1 MRVGP
6 DVQAVVR
13 ELNVYPLKS
22 GGGTTLMGA
31 EVTPTGIRHDRE
43 FVLIRPDGARL
54 SQREVPRMARLRP
67 SYDGQKLVVD
77 AMDAVTPLVHE
88 ARSDGPLRDVRLPAT
103 TCQGIDQGDEAADWF
118 GALLDVECRLV
129 RFTGRRETSRGGGTV
144 AYADGYPLLVI
155 SAESL
160 ADLNGR
166 LEEPLPMNRFRPSI
180 VVEGLRAFGED
191 SVERLWIGS
200 VEIDLVK
207 PCDRCVITTTDQET
221 GLRGR
226 EPLRTLATYRTKPK
240 DGGGQAVFFGQNG
253 IPRTFG
259 TIRVGDAVETARA

>member
-1 MRVGP
+1 VR
-6 DVQAVVR
+6 AVVR

-22 GGGTTLMGA
+22 GGRTALTTA

-43 FVLIRPDGARL
+43 FVLTRPDGTRL

-67 SYDGQKLVVD
+67 SYDGHKLVVD
-77 AMDAVTPLVHE
+77 SVDAVTPLVHDV
-88 ARSDGPLRDVRLPAT
+88 RSDGPLRDVRLPGAT
-103 TCQGIDQGDEAADWF
+103 CRGVDQGDEAAGWF
-118 GALLDVECRLV
+118 GALLDVDCRLV
-129 RFTGRRETSRGGGTV
+129 RFAGRRETSRGGGTV
-144 AYADGYPLLVI
+144 AFADGYPLLVI

-180 VVEGLRAFGED
+180 VVEGLGAFGED
-191 SVERLWIGS
+191 LVERLWVGP
-200 VEIDLVK
+200 VEIEIIK

-226 EPLRTLATYRTKPK
+226 EPLRTLATYRTRPK
-240 DGGGQAVFFGQNG
+240 DDGGQAVFFGQNA

-259 TIRVGDAVETARA
+259 TIRVGDTVRALARTP